1 MSAISYCATF
11 FCLVLISENTE
22 GRVRKCGFRR
32 VPGHALIRCLVNT
45 EANVRCGCKQSTY
58 GPCSAAC
65 AVCGLIGHL
74 PDSVDAA
81 IVARAAPRWFFA
93 EHDMELMRV
102 RLQSSLKNIAPK
114 VREKNQ
120 AACGHKRALVA
131 TRSTDGERLRAH
143 AA

>member
-1 MSAISYCATF
+1 M
-11 FCLVLISENTE
+11 LISENTA
-22 GRVRKCGFRR
+22 GRVRKCGLRR
-32 VPGHALIRCLVNT
+32 VPGHALIRCPVNR
-45 EANVRCGCKQSTY
+45 EVSVRCGCKQSTY

-81 IVARAAPRWFFA
+81 IVARAAPRWFCA
-93 EHDMELMRV
+93 EHDMEQIRM
-102 RLQSSLKNIAPK
+102 RLQSSLKNIART

-131 TRSTDGERLRAH
+131 IRSTDRERFRAH